1 MRRST
6 RSKPGDKGSSSP
18 LSGNHETAHSPI
30 IQFIATLE
38 EQKMAKAPDKPAAA
52 PAEAEAPKSKKK
64 LFIIIGVAILLLGAG
79 GAAAWHFMAPQH
91 DAKGAQ
97 HEPAK
102 PPVFVNLE
110 PFTVNLQP
118 DGSEQYLQAGI
129 VVQVKDQEAVDLLK
143 LHMPQVRSRLLLLL
157 SSKQSEDI
165 STLEGKKKLTDEIL
179 AQLKLPFVEKEKP
192 QEVSSVFFTDFVI
205 Q

>member
-1 MRRST
+1 VPR
-6 RSKPGDKGSSSP
+6 
-18 LSGNHETAHSPI
+18 
-30 IQFIATLE
+30 
-38 EQKMAKAPDKPAAA
+38 
-52 PAEAEAPKSKKK
+52 SKKK
-64 LFIIIGVAILLLGAG
+64 RFIIIGVAVVLLGAG
-79 GAAAWHFMAPQH
+79 GAAAWHFMAPDH
-91 DAKGAQ
+91 TPREAQ
-97 HEPAK
+97 HEPAA
-102 PPVFVNLE
+102 PPVFVNLD

-118 DGSEQYLQAGI
+118 DGSEQYLQTGI
-129 VVQVKDQEAVDLLK
+129 VVQVKDQETVDLMK

-157 SSKQSEDI
+157 SSKQAEDI

>member
-1 MRRST
+1 
-6 RSKPGDKGSSSP
+6 
-18 LSGNHETAHSPI
+18 
-30 IQFIATLE
+30 
-38 EQKMAKAPDKPAAA
+38 MAKAPAQPAAA

-64 LFIIIGVAILLLGAG
+64 RFIMIGLAVVLLGTG
-79 GAAAWHFMAPQH
+79 GAAAWHFMAPGH
-91 DAKGAQ
+91 DPKGAR
-97 HEPAK
+97 HEPAA
-102 PPVFVNLE
+102 PPVFVNLD

-118 DGSEQYLQAGI
+118 DGSEQYLQTGI
-129 VVQVKDQEAVDLLK
+129 VVQVKDQEAVDLIK

-157 SSKQSEDI
+157 SSKQAGDI